1 MRILLIDDS
10 EDIRFIARL
19 ALEQVGG
26 MDVIMA
32 NGGEEGVLLAAKE
45 QQLDCI
51 LLDIVMPGG
60 MDGVATLAA
69 LKADDR
75 TSSVPVIFLTARS
88 QAEDVERLERMD
100 VVGVIAKPFAVST
113 LAGQVR
119 ELVDS
124 RA

>member
-26 MDVIMA
+26 MDVITA

-124 RA
+124 GV